1 LKKKVEDQTKELE
14 KMTNKIKE
22 LKKDHDIKDHD
33 IALMKKD
40 NQMLL

>member
-14 KMTNKIKE
+14 KMTKKIKE
-22 LKKDHDIKDHD
+22 LKKDHDI
-33 IALMKKD
+33 ALMEKEKD